1 MKKLFTI
8 LSVFVLL
15 SLSSCSESETTN
27 TSNENIN
34 VSKIAEVLKE
44 QDYDTQK
51 LMYLNLTSDEKFKL
65 WDDKLVKLQGD
76 KRLSLNQRELIK
88 ELRGQFDS
96 EVFLEKKYNDKA
108 EVFKNIYVKDFLK
121 KAEVLFDRNFIR
133 DNFYNISTNRLG
145 NSETM
150 SCSCNVGATFTCTYN
165 IDCRS
170 LQVCNSS
177 SNGCGFLGVFEC
189 NGNCDVLHPNS

>member
-1 MKKLFTI
+1 M
-8 LSVFVLL
+8 
-15 SLSSCSESETTN
+15 SSCSESETTN

-34 VSKIAEVLKE
+34 VSKIAEILKE

-96 EVFLEKKYNDKA
+96 EVFLEKKYND
-108 EVFKNIYVKDFLK
+108 

-189 NGNCDVLHPNS
+189 NGNCDVLHPNL

>member
-1 MKKLFTI
+1 MKKLFSI
-8 LSVFVLL
+8 FVLL
-15 SLSSCSESETTN
+15 VLFTFYSCSESETTN

-88 ELRGQFDS
+88 ELRSQFDS
-96 EVFLEKKYNDKA
+96 EVFVEKKYNDKA
-108 EVFKNIYVKDFLK
+108 EVFKNIYAKDFLK
-121 KAEVLFDRNFIR
+121 RAEVLFDRNFIR
-133 DNFYNISTNRLG
+133 DNFYNISTNLLG
-145 NSETM
+145 KLVTK
-150 SCSCNVGATFTCTYN
+150 SCSCNIGATFTCTYK
-165 IDCRS
+165 IECRS
-170 LQVCNSS
+170 IQNCNSS
-177 SNGCGFLGVFEC
+177 SNGCGFLGAFEC
-189 NGNCDVLHPNS
+189 NGNCDVLNPNP